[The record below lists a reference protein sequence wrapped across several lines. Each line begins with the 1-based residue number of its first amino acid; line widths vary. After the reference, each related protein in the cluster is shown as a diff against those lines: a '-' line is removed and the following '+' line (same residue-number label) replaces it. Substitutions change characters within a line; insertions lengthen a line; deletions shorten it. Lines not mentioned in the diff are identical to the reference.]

1 MVSESFFN
9 VLNFKQIRSFANR
22 LSQQIGDLIKLSVR
36 LKGFRLYANSIDRII
51 AILFWKWSILEGF
64 ESKYILSKIEPGWTV
79 IDIGANIGFYTVQFS
94 KKVGKNGKVLAVEP
108 SFNNVYLLKKN
119 IRANC
124 LKNVSIIEKAVSSK
138 TGIGKLYLSTGH
150 SGDHRIYNT
159 INKRKYIPIQT
170 ITIDNLT
177 KNEKQVDLIKMD
189 IQGAEYLSI
198 SGMSRTIKKFPN
210 VKIVSEFSP
219 KLLTE
224 SGGKPDQFLDYFLS
238 EGFSL
243 KYFNE
248 KSKNLSR
255 TTKKEL
261 LENICIGNNYVSLYL
276 ERHE

>member
-119 IRANC
+119 IRANR

-159 INKRKYIPIQT
+159 INKRKCIPIQT

>member
-9 VLNFKQIRSFANR
+9 VLNFKQIRSFANG
-22 LSQQIGDLIKLSVR
+22 LSHQIGDLIKLSIR
-36 LKGFRLYANSIDRII
+36 LKGFRLYANSIDRIL

-64 ESKYILSKIEPGWTV
+64 ESNYILSKIEPGWTV

-94 KKVGKNGKVLAVEP
+94 KKVGKYGKVFAVEP
-108 SFNNVYLLKKN
+108 SLNNVYLLKKN
-119 IRANC
+119 ILVNR
-124 LKNVSIIEKAVSSK
+124 LKNVSIIEKAISSK
-138 TGIGKLYLSTGH
+138 TGDGKLYLSKGH

-159 INKRKYIPIQT
+159 MNKRKYIPIQT
-170 ITIDNLT
+170 ITIDYLT

-198 SGMSRTIKKFPN
+198 PGMSTTLKRFPN

-224 SGGKPDQFLDYFLS
+224 SGGSPDQFLDFFLN

-248 KSKNLSR
+248 KNRNLAR
-255 TTKKEL
+255 TTKMEL
-261 LENICIGNNYVSLYL
+261 LENICNGNKYVSLYL
-276 ERHE
+276 ERGD

>member
-1 MVSESFFN
+1 MVLESFFLI
-9 VLNFKQIRSFANR
+9 LNFKKIRSFANR
-22 LSQQIGDLIKLSVR
+22 LSHQIGDLITLSIQ
-36 LKGFRLYANSIDRII
+36 LKGFRLYANSPDRIL
-51 AILFWKWSILEGF
+51 ALLFWKWSILEGF
-64 ESKYILSKIEPGWTV
+64 ESNYILNKIEPGWTV

-94 KKVGKNGKVLAVEP
+94 KKVGKYGKVFAVEP

-119 IRANC
+119 VRVNQ
-124 LKNVSIIEKAVSSK
+124 LKNVHIIEKAVSSK
-138 TGIGKLYLSTGH
+138 TGDGNLYLSTGH

-159 INKRKYIPIQT
+159 VNKRECIPIQT
-170 ITIDNLT
+170 ITIDYLT

-198 SGMSRTIKKFPN
+198 PGMNRTIKKFPN

-224 SGGKPDQFLDYFLS
+224 SGGSPDQFLDYFLD

-248 KSKNLSR
+248 KSRNLTR

-261 LENICIGNNYVSLYL
+261 LENICIGNSYVSLYL
-276 ERHE
+276 ERHV

>member
-119 IRANC
+119 IRANR